1 MEVQQVDI
9 TGPRLDG
16 KNPLKDETRL
26 TIRGAGEPLKEAMVQ
41 QQGGLVVSIIMVM
54 DQDRKKIRGSYYSIH
69 GTFVDTVRA
78 SKVINISSQCWKH
91 NTSINDDWCI

>member
-9 TGPRLDG
+9 TAPRLEG
-16 KNPLKDETRL
+16 KNPLKDETML
-26 TIRGAGEPLKEAMVQ
+26 PIRGVGEQLKEAMVQ
-41 QQGGLVVSIIMVM
+41 QGWQGGLVVSIIMVM
-54 DQDRKKIRGSYYSIH
+54 DQDRKKIRGSYHSIH

-91 NTSINDDWCI
+91 NISIK